1 MQLKCKF
8 RLCIPKIYAEN
19 KSCIRKEE
27 KEEGK
32 RIHRNKR
39 DKIYAGGG
47 TDLPNRLCLN
57 VEKDLNKV
65 LWSFRGGWKAV
76 YKINP
81 SN

>member
-39 DKIYAGGG
+39 DKIYAGGDG
-47 TDLPNRLCLN
+47 PTEPI
-57 VEKDLNKV
+57 VSK
-65 LWSFRGGWKAV
+65 RGKGLK
-76 YKINP
+76 
-81 SN
+81 